1 MANPPVDVR
10 LLAGAGVLARDFK
23 AGDVIFR
30 QGDPAQELFIVQSGE
45 VEIRLGNRV
54 LETLPQYSIFG
65 EMALIDT
72 APRSATAIA
81 ASDAKLVPVSEKQFL
96 FLISNTPYFALNV
109 MRVMARRLRAANSC
123 NCATAGSPWPKP
135 HNFIKTKVGA

>member
-1 MANPPVDVR
+1 MANSPVDFR
-10 LLAGAGVLARDFK
+10 LLAGAGVPARDFK

-30 QGDPAQELFIVQSGE
+30 QGDPAQELFIVQSGA

-54 LETLPQYSIFG
+54 LETLPKYSIFG
-65 EMALIDT
+65 EMALIDN
-72 APRSATAIA
+72 APRSATPIA

-109 MRVMARRLRAANSC
+109 MCVMARRLRAANS
-123 NCATAGSPWPKP
+123 SL
-135 HNFIKTKVGA
+135 